1 MIRRIFLIARQE
13 FLKYVTR
20 RGFLISILMV
30 PLFIA
35 IAAAVPAMVAT
46 QTRTRVITVIDRTG
60 GYDRAV
66 AAAVQRNEAQETLSA
81 LTAYAAKYADMA
93 ALGRADPA
101 LAAILMAPNR
111 VASIKNFQARGG
123 WRTASAALARTV
135 RPNAP
140 GFAAPD
146 PQYVLVP
153 ASGDLARASRGNFAS
168 LARAY
173 LTGEQKVLAA
183 GRPASL
189 SAIVVIP
196 KDFAPGAP
204 AAAQF
209 WTTET
214 TDTDALNFVRW
225 TLTDAFRIRTLQQL
239 MPPSRRSEV
248 NLDVDVDIQ
257 TFDPTKAAGPRV
269 SLADRLAPLVPMGL
283 ALLLF
288 VVAFSNAALL
298 LQSVIEEKST
308 RMIEVLLS
316 CASPQEIMT
325 GKLLGVVVVAL
336 VTLVLWA
343 AGLFA
348 VASFLSHET
357 VAVVAAGLKAIASLE
372 FLPLVL
378 LYFFCGLLIYSSI
391 FLGIGAMTSSL
402 PDAQALMTP
411 AMLVIMLPNMLLGV
425 LIQDPNGMLATIIS
439 WIPIY
444 TPFFMLVRLPFHP
457 PVIEIWLTAVLVVLT
472 TVFLIHR
479 MGRVFANHVLT
490 TERPPAFGTFI
501 KQLVGR
507 KPA

>member
-1 MIRRIFLIARQE
+1 MIRRIFLISRQE

-46 QTRTRVITVIDRTG
+46 QTRTRVITVIDRAG
-60 GYDRAV
+60 GYDQAV
-66 AAAVQRNEAQETLSA
+66 AAAARRNEAQATLSA
-81 LTAYAAKYADMA
+81 LAGYAGKHVDMA

-101 LAAILMAPNR
+101 LAAMLMTPDR
-111 VASIKNFQARGG
+111 LASIEAFQTRGG
-123 WRTASAALARTV
+123 WRTASAALSHYV
-135 RPNAP
+135 RANAP
-140 GFAAPD
+140 GFEPPD

-153 ASGDLARASRGNFAS
+153 APGDLAGAGRGDFAA

-173 LTGEQKVLAA
+173 LTGERRIMVA
-183 GRPASL
+183 GRPANL
-189 SAIVVIP
+189 SAIIVIP
-196 KDFAPGAP
+196 QGFAP
-204 AAAQF
+204 AAPVAAQY

-214 TDTDALNFVRW
+214 TNQEAFNFVRW
-225 TLTDAFRIRTLQQL
+225 TLTDAFRVRAVQQL
-239 MPPSRRSEV
+239 VAPEHRSEV
-248 NLDVDVDIQ
+248 NLDVDADIQ
-257 TFDPTKAAGPRV
+257 TFDPTKAAGPHV

-283 ALLLF
+283 AVLLF

-325 GKLLGVVVVAL
+325 GKLMGVVAVAL

-343 AGLFA
+343 AGLFV
-348 VASFLSHET
+348 VASFLSQET

-378 LYFFCGLLIYSSI
+378 LYFFCGLLIYSTI

-411 AMLVIMLPNMLLGV
+411 TMLIIMLPNVLLGV
-425 LIQDPNGMLATIIS
+425 LIQDPNGLLATIIS

-457 PVIEIWLTAVLVVLT
+457 PVIEIWLTAGLVVLT
-472 TVFLIHR
+472 TIYLIHR

-490 TERPPAFGTFI
+490 TERPPAFGALL
-501 KQLVGR
+501 KQLLGR